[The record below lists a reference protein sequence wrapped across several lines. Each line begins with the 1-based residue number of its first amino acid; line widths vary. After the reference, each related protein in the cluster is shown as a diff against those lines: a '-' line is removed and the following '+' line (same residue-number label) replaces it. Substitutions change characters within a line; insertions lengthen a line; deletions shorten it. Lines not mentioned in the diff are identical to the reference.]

1 MHFLGEYEST
11 VDSKGR
17 FLLPAGFKKQLP
29 SGETRFVISRGFEE
43 CLTLYPMQV
52 WQPLH
57 ARISNLN
64 QFDPKV
70 RQFQRQFLGGATEV
84 ELDSAGRL
92 LLPASLKSHAKLE
105 KDITL
110 VAQGD
115 KLEIWDTANYK
126 KLFDSFDANAFSVL
140 ANEVMGQQQIG

>member
-29 SGETRFVISRGFEE
+29 DGETRFVISRGFEE

-52 WQPLH
+52 WKPLH

-92 LLPASLKSHAKLE
+92 LLPASLKGHAKLE